1 MKLFW
6 DVDGTL
12 FAYDGKHP
20 APLAA
25 ERQLR
30 PHAEEVISTLEQ
42 LGVEHYVWSRAGKEN
57 ACSAAQRLGIP
68 AERCFAKPEF
78 EAPEDLGKIPVTP
91 DLVIDDRDDE
101 SVLIFPHIVV
111 DSYRGGDDETLLK
124 IMGQVREYFDAT
136 EGGLS
141 EVKVKI
147 RKRTRTPMAVQM
159 KRKQYYRKHRS
170 KYRRYRKAYRRRPR
184 AKRINKIRK
193 RLTRRFGDRLKR
205 MRTRISVEALP

>member
-12 FAYDGKHP
+12 FAYNGTHP

-25 ERQLR
+25 ERELR

-68 AERCFAKPEF
+68 SERCFAKPEF

-91 DLVIDDRDDE
+91 DLVIDDNADE
-101 SVLIFPHIVV
+101 SVLIYPHIVV
-111 DSYRGGDDETLLK
+111 SSYRGGEDETLLN
-124 IMGQVREYFDAT
+124 ILGQVREYFDAV
-136 EGGLS
+136 ESSVS

-147 RKRTRTPMAVQM
+147 KKRSRTPMSVMM

-184 AKRINKIRK
+184 AKRISKIRK
-193 RLTRRFGDRLKR
+193 RITKRFGSRLKR
-205 MRTRISVEALP
+205 MRTRISI